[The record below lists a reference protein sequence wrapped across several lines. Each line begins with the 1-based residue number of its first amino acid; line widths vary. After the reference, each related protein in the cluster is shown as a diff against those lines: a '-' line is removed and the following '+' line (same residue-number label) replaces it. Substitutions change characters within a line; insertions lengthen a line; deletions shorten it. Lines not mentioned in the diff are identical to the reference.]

1 LEQPAVDKPTV
12 VHYEAHAKGS
22 HLTESL
28 FNTEEIE
35 TGRLLFAQES
45 RFLLGVASLKQ
56 LPDDALPEI
65 AFAGR
70 SNVGKSTLLNALTGR
85 KALART
91 SNTPGRTQQL
101 NFFDLG
107 GRLTLVD
114 MPGYGYA
121 KAPKAEVAAWT
132 RLVRDYLRG
141 RVGLRR
147 LCLLID
153 ARHGLKPTDREI
165 MGLLE
170 ESAVVF
176 QIVLTKTDKCKN
188 LLKLIAETEK
198 VVGEYRAGA
207 PLVLATSSRQNEGV
221 PELRAELAKLALDEA
236 LQ

>member
-1 LEQPAVDKPTV
+1 MGHHEANEQG
-12 VHYEAHAKGS
+12 E
-22 HLTESL
+22 HLTSPEFTDAEL
-28 FNTEEIE
+28 EA
-35 TGRLLFAQES
+35 GRLLFAQES
-45 RFLLGVASLKQ
+45 RFLLGVASLRQ
-56 LPDDALPEI
+56 LPEDSLPEV

-132 RLVRDYLRG
+132 RLIRDYLRG

-153 ARHGLKPTDREI
+153 ARHGVKPVDTEI
-165 MGLLE
+165 MDLLE

-176 QIVLTKTDKCKN
+176 QVVLTKADKAKN
-188 LLKLIAETEK
+188 LAALIAETQK
-198 VVGEYRAGA
+198 TVAAYRAGA
-207 PLVLATSSRQNEGV
+207 PLVLATSSRQSRGIA
-221 PELRAELAKLALDEA
+221 ELRAELAKLALDEA
-236 LQ
+236 LH

>member
-1 LEQPAVDKPTV
+1 MGHHEANEQG
-12 VHYEAHAKGS
+12 E
-22 HLTESL
+22 HLTSPEFSNAEL
-28 FNTEEIE
+28 EA
-35 TGRLLFAQES
+35 GRLLFAQES
-45 RFLLGVASLKQ
+45 RFLLGVASLRQ
-56 LPDDALPEI
+56 LPEDSLPEV

-132 RLVRDYLRG
+132 RLIRDYLRG

-153 ARHGLKPTDREI
+153 ARHGVKPVDTEI
-165 MGLLE
+165 MDLLE

-176 QIVLTKTDKCKN
+176 QVVLTKADKAKN
-188 LLKLIAETEK
+188 LAALIAETQK
-198 VVGEYRAGA
+198 TVAAYRAGA
-207 PLVLATSSRQNEGV
+207 PLVLATSSRQSRGIA
-221 PELRAELAKLALDEA
+221 ELRAELAKLALDEA
-236 LQ
+236 LH

>member
-1 LEQPAVDKPTV
+1 MGHHEANEQG
-12 VHYEAHAKGS
+12 E
-22 HLTESL
+22 HLTSPEFTDAEL
-28 FNTEEIE
+28 EA
-35 TGRLLFAQES
+35 GRLLFAQES
-45 RFLLGVASLKQ
+45 RFLLGVASLRQ
-56 LPDDALPEI
+56 LPEDSLPEV

-132 RLVRDYLRG
+132 RLIRDYLRG

-153 ARHGLKPTDREI
+153 ARHGVKPVDTELMD
-165 MGLLE
+165 LLE

-176 QIVLTKTDKCKN
+176 QVVLTKADKAKN
-188 LLKLIAETEK
+188 LAALIAETQK
-198 VVGEYRAGA
+198 TVAAYRAGA
-207 PLVLATSSRQNEGV
+207 PLVLATSSRQSRGIA
-221 PELRAELAKLALDEA
+221 ELRAELAKLALDEA
-236 LQ
+236 LH

>member
-1 LEQPAVDKPTV
+1 MDHHETHEQGGKLNDSAFSPEELEA
-12 VHYEAHAKGS
+12 
-22 HLTESL
+22 
-28 FNTEEIE
+28 
-35 TGRLLFAQES
+35 GRLLFAQES

-56 LPDDALPEI
+56 LPDDTLPEI

-121 KAPKAEVAAWT
+121 KAPKSEVAAWT

-153 ARHGLKPTDREI
+153 ARHGLKSTDREI
-165 MGLLE
+165 MDLLE

-176 QIVLTKTDKCKN
+176 QVILTKTDKAKN
-188 LLKLIAETEK
+188 LAKLVSATEK
-198 VVGEYRAGA
+198 TVSEYRAGT
-207 PLVLATSSRQNEGV
+207 PSVLTTSARQNKGI

>member
-1 LEQPAVDKPTV
+1 MGHHEANEQ
-12 VHYEAHAKGS
+12 GG
-22 HLTESL
+22 HLTSL
-28 FNTEEIE
+28 EFTDAELEA
-35 TGRLLFAQES
+35 GRLLFAQES
-45 RFLLGVASLKQ
+45 RFLLGVASLRQ
-56 LPDDALPEI
+56 LPEDSLPEV

-132 RLVRDYLRG
+132 RLIRDYLRG

-153 ARHGLKPTDREI
+153 ARHGVKPVDTEI
-165 MGLLE
+165 MDLLE

-176 QIVLTKTDKCKN
+176 QVVLTKADKAKN
-188 LLKLIAETEK
+188 LAALIAETQK
-198 VVGEYRAGA
+198 TVAAYRAGA
-207 PLVLATSSRQNEGV
+207 PLVLATSSRQSRGIA
-221 PELRAELAKLALDEA
+221 ELRAELAKLALDEA
-236 LQ
+236 LH

>member
-1 LEQPAVDKPTV
+1 MGHHEANEQG
-12 VHYEAHAKGS
+12 E
-22 HLTESL
+22 HLTSPEFTDAEL
-28 FNTEEIE
+28 EA
-35 TGRLLFAQES
+35 GRLLFAQES
-45 RFLLGVASLKQ
+45 RFLLGVASLRQ
-56 LPDDALPEI
+56 LPEDSLPEV

-132 RLVRDYLRG
+132 RLIRDYLRG
-141 RVGLRR
+141 RVGLR
-147 LCLLID
+147 ID
-153 ARHGLKPTDREI
+153 ARHGVKPVDTEI
-165 MGLLE
+165 MDLLE

-176 QIVLTKTDKCKN
+176 QVVLTKADKAKN
-188 LLKLIAETEK
+188 LAALIAETQK
-198 VVGEYRAGA
+198 TVAAYRAGA
-207 PLVLATSSRQNEGV
+207 PLVLATSSRQSRGIA
-221 PELRAELAKLALDEA
+221 ELRAELAKLALDEA
-236 LQ
+236 LH

>member
-1 LEQPAVDKPTV
+1 MGHHEANEQG
-12 VHYEAHAKGS
+12 E
-22 HLTESL
+22 HLTSPEFTDAEL
-28 FNTEEIE
+28 EA
-35 TGRLLFAQES
+35 GRLLFAQES
-45 RFLLGVASLKQ
+45 RFLLGVASLRQ
-56 LPDDALPEI
+56 LPEDSLPEV

-132 RLVRDYLRG
+132 RLIRDYLRG

-153 ARHGLKPTDREI
+153 ARHGVKPVDTEI
-165 MGLLE
+165 MDLLE

-176 QIVLTKTDKCKN
+176 QVVLTKADKAKN
-188 LLKLIAETEK
+188 LAALIAETQK
-198 VVGEYRAGA
+198 TVAAYRAGA
-207 PLVLATSSRQNEGV
+207 PLVLATSYRQSCGIA
-221 PELRAELAKLALDEA
+221 ELRAELAKLALDEA
-236 LQ
+236 LH